1 MAETELKPYRRGH
14 YQYKSGEVLDV
25 VVALPFAQGNVL
37 KYIFRPGKGRY
48 VEDLG
53 KALFYLQ
60 QSRDTVDLAIS
71 STVPNLP
78 FQATRLVNKVDE
90 FAEELEERGFPLA
103 ASAAAHAIRAFT
115 ARPRAARADAY
126 ANAEGLIKEQINLL
140 NKLNKE

>member
-1 MAETELKPYRRGH
+1 MTETELKPYRRGY

-60 QSRDTVDLAIS
+60 LSRDTADSAVSRVLPQSPFRALEIAKKVSDFSDELGVRGYVPAAEAAKEAILAF
-71 STVPNLP
+71 STRDKQSRV
-78 FQATRLVNKVDE
+78 E
-90 FAEELEERGFPLA
+90 
-103 ASAAAHAIRAFT
+103 
-115 ARPRAARADAY
+115 AY
-126 ANAEGLIKEQINLL
+126 AKAEKLIKQQIADLEA
-140 NKLNKE
+140 K